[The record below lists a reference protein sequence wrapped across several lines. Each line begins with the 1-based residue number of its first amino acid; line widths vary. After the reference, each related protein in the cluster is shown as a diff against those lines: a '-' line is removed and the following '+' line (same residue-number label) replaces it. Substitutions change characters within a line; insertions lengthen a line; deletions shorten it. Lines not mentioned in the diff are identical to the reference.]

1 MAFSSQLLSAAVAGE
16 SSPASLPSRRGFP
29 PPCWSHDETL
39 SLIESYRDKWHSLR
53 CGNLRAADW
62 EEVAADVARRCSH
75 LPFATPKTSV
85 QCRHKVE
92 KLRKRFR
99 SERLRSRNLRPS
111 SPWPFFHLM
120 ESLYHR
126 PHSDSDSGTLGNTR
140 SDHRRMPNG
149 SQGLQFT
156 IPKALRSKIVNPCS
170 GGGRVSKSSMQE
182 IRRRM
187 EMTRNEKRERERERE
202 GDAVADMIAAL
213 RKLGDGFMRMERMKM
228 DMARE
233 TERFRMEMELKRT
246 QAMLDLHSQIVDAF
260 VKRFVGSV
268 NKKAKLSPGA

>member
-1 MAFSSQLLSAAVAGE
+1 MAFSSQLPSAAAAGE
-16 SSPASLPSRRGFP
+16 SSPASLPSRPGFP

-62 EEVAADVARRCSH
+62 GEVAADVSRRCSH

-99 SERLRSRNLRPS
+99 SERLRSSNLRRS
-111 SPWPFFHLM
+111 SPWPFFHIM

-126 PHSDSDSGTLGNTR
+126 PHSDSDSGTAGNTR
-140 SDHRRMPNG
+140 SYHRRMPNG
-149 SQGLQFT
+149 GQGLQFT

-182 IRRRM
+182 IRRRL
-187 EMTRNEKRERERERE
+187 EMTRNEERERKKERE
-202 GDAVADMIAAL
+202 GDAVGDMIAAL
-213 RKLGDGFMRMERMKM
+213 RKLGDGYMRMERMKM

-246 QAMLDLHSQIVDAF
+246 EAMLDLHSQIVDAF
-260 VKRFVGSV
+260 AKRFAGSV
-268 NKKAKLSPGA
+268 NKKAKLSPSA